1 MTVELGGAGLRL
13 FWHPDVIA
21 LCLGLLVGHWALVR
35 RFGPVLYPRTDQRA
49 VTRGQ
54 RTAWVAGVVALFVAA
69 GPPLHDAADQL
80 LFSAH
85 MIEHLLYALVVPP
98 LLLVGTPQWMA
109 RLVLRD
115 ERVRRAVR
123 AVCQPVVAG
132 LVFNLMLVGLHW
144 PPVIELMLANEVFH
158 LASHAALL
166 TVSIAMWANVASPAP
181 DLVPRLP
188 PLGQMLYLFLMTLLP
203 TVPAS
208 FLTFGTTPLYGSYTG
223 IDMPWGLTAV
233 ADMRIAGLIMKIG
246 AGLLLWGV
254 IAVLYFRWAGEQ
266 DPTPSAPG
274 RGGGDDRGGHPG
286 AGPARSRART
296 EGQL

>member
-13 FWHPDVIA
+13 FWHPDVIVV
-21 LCLGLLVGHWALVR
+21 CLGLLAGHWALVR
-35 RFGPVLYPRTDQRA
+35 RFGTVLYPRADQRA
-49 VTRGQ
+49 VTPAQ
-54 RTAWVAGVVALFVAA
+54 RAAFVAGVAALFVAA

-85 MIEHLLYALVVPP
+85 MVEHLLYALVVPP
-98 LLLVGTPQWMA
+98 LLLVGTPRWMA
-109 RLVLRD
+109 RLLLRR
-115 ERVRRAVR
+115 ERVRRLVR
-123 AVCQPVVAG
+123 AACQPLVAG
-132 LVFNLMLVGLHW
+132 LAFNLVLVGLHW
-144 PPVIELMLANEVFH
+144 PPVIELMLADEVFH

-166 TVSIAMWANVASPAP
+166 AVSTAMWANVVSPAP
-181 DLVPRLP
+181 GLVPRLP

-203 TVPAS
+203 TIPAS

-223 IDMPWGLTAV
+223 VDMPWGLTAV

-254 IAVLYFRWAGEQ
+254 IAVVYFRWAGAQ

-274 RGGGDDRGGHPG
+274 PGGGDGRGGRPG
-286 AGPARSRART
+286 AGPARAPART
-296 EGQL
+296 EDQL